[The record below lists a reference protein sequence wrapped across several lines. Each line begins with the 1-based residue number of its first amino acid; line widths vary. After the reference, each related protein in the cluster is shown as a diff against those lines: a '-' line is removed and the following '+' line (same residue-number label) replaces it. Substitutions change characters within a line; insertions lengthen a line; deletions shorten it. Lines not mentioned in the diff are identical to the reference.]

1 MCEIKNHKT
10 LKLLSISDN
19 KNDFKCTKFNETF
32 IIWPFETIEI
42 DDIFDINKIINF
54 HPPKPKENEAYTI
67 YQNNNYFIFREN
79 KMVTV
84 ILEIKLNIGKL
95 LKLIFSRFLIK
106 KKFFMVLF
114 HH

>member
-42 DDIFDINKIINF
+42 DDIFDINNF